1 MNVLAEKLRKSGK
14 RPYIIPRGGSSDKS
28 LWGYIDCWQEMEKQD
43 FFDEIT
49 DIVRVAKLKS

>member
-43 FFDEIT
+43 FFEEIT
-49 DIVRVAKLKS
+49 DIVRVAKL